1 MLYNVKG
8 DYYMYEIMETKFKKN
23 NPYRIYEVGYW
34 LYYFILNIVVDILN
48 AKLKINNFI
57 LVITTSLFFIL
68 SISLF
73 IYFKIK
79 INYGKK
85 EFKKYGFMKLLKKYV
100 QELNTLI
107 TKNLII
113 ILKENNV
120 NSKDKIKVLLDYY
133 IKKEPSNA
141 KPNLASVFVTIA
153 SIVVIAYNDVTGV
166 IDLNKLYNI
175 FSSTIV
181 ITLVLISIGFIIK
194 SIFFPKESSS
204 LLEELTYVYM
214 NYEEYESM
222 LKKHDTIWFILF
234 KNEKRLLLFINF
246 VIIKI
251 YLERVDTLWKNLVI
265 N

>member
-141 KPNLASVFVTIA
+141 KPNLAEMLASVFVTIA

-222 LKKHDTIWFILF
+222 LKKHDTI
-234 KNEKRLLLFINF
+234 
-246 VIIKI
+246 
-251 YLERVDTLWKNLVI
+251 
-265 N
+265 